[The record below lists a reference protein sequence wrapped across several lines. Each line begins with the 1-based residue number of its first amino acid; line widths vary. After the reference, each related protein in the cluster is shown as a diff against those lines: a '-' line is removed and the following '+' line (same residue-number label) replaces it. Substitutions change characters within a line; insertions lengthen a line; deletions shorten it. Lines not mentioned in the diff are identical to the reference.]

1 MRITTL
7 TLKDFRSHV
16 VTVLELDK
24 YNFVRGPNGC
34 GKSSIQLA
42 LEYLFTG
49 RCQMTD
55 AAGRG
60 AEALIRAGAKGLE
73 VSATL
78 ENGETICRRRTPRS
92 HIVELN
98 GKRVPVDA
106 AQASLEK
113 RFGSADVL
121 SAVLNAGRFIEMSE
135 AEQKR
140 FLAQLVEAGKIGIP
154 DEIGDA
160 LRALN
165 EEPPRL
171 MSVGDVETAH
181 RRFYDVRS
189 EASRTLRALGHI
201 EKPDI
206 PSDLPSVQD
215 VEKKL
220 DDLRL
225 QKERLV
231 HLKAEA
237 DACWQNGQGRLKQ
250 VQAELEEV
258 SPEILSPS
266 QEQALVQLELRR
278 GHAEKL
284 RQQLVDLIAE
294 QKPVETSLATIQG
307 LKGRCPTCGQPI
319 SEAAKAREVEA
330 LRERLAG
337 LVGLI
342 QGTREEL
349 KEYVDVEAAT
359 SRLEAHGKPLARRA
373 KLVDVRSQLEDVQ
386 ERAGDVESRMAIL
399 LKRINEG
406 RRVLE
411 KVHQLESAKERWE
424 LCVGERSA
432 LERKIGLLD
441 RLTEFF
447 GPSGAMMAHA
457 RSRMTSFAE
466 DLNRHLEA
474 FGYTCKI
481 GLEPFE
487 IRVISPTDNSMGLSL
502 TYLSESEQ
510 FRFGV
515 AFQIALAMVTGIR
528 LVVIDGADVLDKPRR
543 KLFTGMLLKSDL
555 DQAIVLAT
563 SEELP
568 PTLIPQGVKFL
579 DLGRGVQEER
589 GPIGDRPFTSFP
601 GSQLLTRES
610 NFRHSGQSFRV
621 IEDAAVRDA

>member
-60 AEALIRAGAKGLE
+60 AEALIRAGANGLE

-78 ENGETICRRRTPRS
+78 ENGETICRRRTSRS

-106 AQASLEK
+106 AEASVEK

-121 SAVLNAGRFIEMSE
+121 SAVLNAGCFIEMSE

-250 VQAELEEV
+250 VQAELEQV

-330 LRERLAG
+330 LRER
-337 LVGLI
+337 
-342 QGTREEL
+342 
-349 KEYVDVEAAT
+349 
-359 SRLEAHGKPLARRA
+359 
-373 KLVDVRSQLEDVQ
+373 
-386 ERAGDVESRMAIL
+386 
-399 LKRINEG
+399 
-406 RRVLE
+406 
-411 KVHQLESAKERWE
+411 
-424 LCVGERSA
+424 
-432 LERKIGLLD
+432 
-441 RLTEFF
+441 
-447 GPSGAMMAHA
+447 
-457 RSRMTSFAE
+457 
-466 DLNRHLEA
+466 
-474 FGYTCKI
+474 
-481 GLEPFE
+481 
-487 IRVISPTDNSMGLSL
+487 
-502 TYLSESEQ
+502 
-510 FRFGV
+510 
-515 AFQIALAMVTGIR
+515 
-528 LVVIDGADVLDKPRR
+528 
-543 KLFTGMLLKSDL
+543 
-555 DQAIVLAT
+555 
-563 SEELP
+563 
-568 PTLIPQGVKFL
+568 
-579 DLGRGVQEER
+579 
-589 GPIGDRPFTSFP
+589 
-601 GSQLLTRES
+601 
-610 NFRHSGQSFRV
+610 
-621 IEDAAVRDA
+621 

>member
-1 MRITTL
+1 MRVTTL

-106 AQASLEK
+106 AEASVEK

-121 SAVLNAGRFIEMSE
+121 SAVLNAGCFIEMSE

-165 EEPPRL
+165 EEPPKL
-171 MSVGDVETAH
+171 TSVGDVEATH
-181 RRFYDVRS
+181 RRFYDLRT

-215 VEKKL
+215 VKKKL
-220 DDLRL
+220 EDLRL

-231 HLKAEA
+231 QLKAEA
-237 DACWQNGQGRLKQ
+237 DACWQNEQGRLKQ
-250 VQAELEEV
+250 VQAKIEEA
-258 SPEILSPS
+258 SPDILSPS
-266 QEQALVQLELRR
+266 QEQALVQLESQR
-278 GHAEKL
+278 GHTEKL
-284 RQQLVDLIAE
+284 RQELVDLIAE
-294 QKPVETSLATIQG
+294 GKAVETSVAAAQG
-307 LKGRCPTCGQPI
+307 LKGKCPTCGQPI
-319 SEAAKAREVEA
+319 SEEVRTKEVRR
-330 LRERLAG
+330 LHERVAELE
-337 LVGLI
+337 GLI

-349 KEYVDVEAAT
+349 NEQADVELAR
-359 SRLEAHGKPLARRA
+359 SRLDAHREGLAQRA
-373 KLVDVRSQLEDVQ
+373 KLVEEQSKLKEAQRPD
-386 ERAGDVESRMAIL
+386 AGDFESRMTIL
-399 LKRINEG
+399 AERINQGE
-406 RRVLE
+406 RVLE
-411 KVHQLESAKERWE
+411 KAQQIQRAKETWE
-424 LCVGERSA
+424 SYARDKSS
-432 LERKIGLLD
+432 LEGRIGLLD

-447 GPSGAMMAHA
+447 EPTSAMMGQAVG
-457 RSRMTSFAE
+457 RMGSFAE
-466 DLNRHLEA
+466 NLNRYLA
-474 FGYTCKI
+474 SFGYACSI
-481 GLEPFE
+481 ALEPFE
-487 IRVISPTDNSMGLSL
+487 IIVNSSKDTHIGRSL
-502 TYLSESEQ
+502 KHLSESER

-515 AFQIALAMVTGIR
+515 AFQIALAMVMGLR
-528 LVVIDGADVLDKPRR
+528 FVVIDRADMLDKERR
-543 KLFTGMLLKSDL
+543 KMLTSLLLSGEL

-563 SEELP
+563 SEEGP
-568 PTLIPQGVKFL
+568 PSIMPEGVKFL
-579 DLGRGVQEER
+579 SLAEKMKRD
-589 GPIGDRPFTSFP
+589 
-601 GSQLLTRES
+601 ES
-610 NFRHSGQSFRV
+610 CKS
-621 IEDAAVRDA
+621 AAA